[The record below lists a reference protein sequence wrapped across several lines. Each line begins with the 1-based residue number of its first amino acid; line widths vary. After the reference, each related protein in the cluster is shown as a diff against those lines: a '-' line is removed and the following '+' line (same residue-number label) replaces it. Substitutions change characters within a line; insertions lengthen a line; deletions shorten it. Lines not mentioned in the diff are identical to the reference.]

1 MRRILTRG
9 SLISLIVG
17 AAACSSSDPF
27 SADDDV
33 ENVEESESVASP
45 FSIGSMTAAE
55 KSYTLFES
63 GQVRPLA
70 LSGKT
75 LYAVNTPDNRLE
87 IFKTDGSKL
96 TKLGSVGVGLEPV
109 AVAVRNSSE
118 VWVVNHLSDSVSI
131 VDVRNPDKAFVKR
144 TLLVGDEPRD
154 IVFAGTN
161 SARAFI
167 TTAHRGQNTGR
178 DPELTTAGVGRAD
191 VWIYDAQNLGTTPT
205 GAPLKV
211 VTLFTDTPRALAVSA
226 DLSTVYAA
234 GFQTGNRTTAVNE
247 RLVTNRPPN
256 DTPIPL
262 PDGGTTLPPPIA
274 NLPPPLTNFQG
285 VPTPP
290 VGLVVRYRAPKNN
303 AAGAPHWF
311 DELDRSWD
319 DSVRFNLP
327 DKDVFAIDANFVND
341 PNNPNQD
348 IGRGVYTGV
357 GTVLFNMAVN
367 PKNGKV
373 YVANTDALN
382 DVRFEGHNNF
392 GGTGSVRG
400 HLVDSRITVL
410 DASSV
415 APRYLNKHID
425 YTRQGTAQERAKALA
440 FPMGMAVSKNGATLY
455 VSAFGS
461 SKVGIFDTGALEANT
476 FTPNEANQIT
486 VKGGGPSGV
495 ALDDSSERLYVMT
508 RFDNSISIIDTKK
521 KKEIAHTAMYNP
533 EPPSI
538 TKGRPFL
545 YDAKKTSSH
554 GDSACMSCHV
564 FGDFDSLAWDLGD
577 PDNTLAPM
585 PRDYDPNNPLS
596 PESLARE
603 AVTFAVSA
611 EVIQSLGGPPPIFFP
626 MKGPMTTQSL
636 RGMANHGPMHWRG
649 DRNGGLDE
657 MSAQPNSGIFNED
670 LNFKKFNVAFPGLLG
685 ADAELSAADMQAFT
699 DFILQVTYPPNPI
712 RSLDNQL
719 NAFQQA
725 GKAFFNNK
733 LPSGQEIP
741 SDVFHTC
748 NTCHVV
754 DPDANRAAGVA
765 KPGFFG
771 SDGRFS
777 FESETQSFKVPHLR
791 NLYQKVGMF
800 GMADTFPNFAPLPNP
815 AAPVPLLAF
824 LPAPFDDTSPQGDQV
839 RGFGFLHD
847 GSVDTVFRFHG
858 ANVFTQRGADNPFP
872 NPGGI
877 TTDAAG
883 ILLRRQI
890 EAFMMAMDSNLAPIV
905 GQQITLTAASAGN
918 AVLNSRIE
926 LLKARAA
933 AGECDLV
940 VRGRRQVTYK
950 GKSKQLDAG
959 FLYRPATGLYQVS
972 VVTAPHFTE
981 AQLRQWDTSSTDGCD
996 SITYTAVPPANGVRI
1011 ALDRDLDGVYDG
1023 DEIFTGKDPANPGSH

>member
-1 MRRILTRG
+1 MRRRFITG
-9 SLISLIVG
+9 SSLLSIVIG
-17 AAACSSSDPF
+17 AAACSSHDAFDAPETAQS
-27 SADDDV
+27 
-33 ENVEESESVASP
+33 N

-55 KSYTLFES
+55 KAFTLFES

-70 LSGKT
+70 LDGKY

-87 IFKTDGSKL
+87 IFKTTGSGL
-96 TKLGSVGVGLEPV
+96 TKVGSVGVGLEPV

-131 VDVRNPDKAFVKR
+131 VDVRSPSKPFVKR

-154 IVFAGTN
+154 IVFAGRHG
-161 SARAFI
+161 SRAFI
-167 TTAHRGQNTGR
+167 TTAHRGQNAGR
-178 DPELTTAGVGRAD
+178 DPQLTTPSVGRAD
-191 VWIYDAQNLGTTPT
+191 VWIFDAQNLGTGLSGT
-205 GAPLKV
+205 PLKV
-211 VTLFTDTPRALAVSA
+211 VTLFTDTPRALAVSP
-226 DLSTVYAA
+226 DRSTVYAA
-234 GFQTGNRTTAVNE
+234 GFQTGNRTTTVNE

-256 DTPIPL
+256 ATPIPL
-262 PDGGTTLPPPIA
+262 PDGGTTLPPPMA
-274 NLPPPLTNFQG
+274 NLPPPRTNFQG
-285 VPTPP
+285 IPTPP
-290 VGLVVRYRAPKNN
+290 VGLVVKYRAPKNDP
-303 AAGAPHWF
+303 AGAPHWF

-319 DSVRFNLP
+319 DNVKFNLP
-327 DKDVFAIDANFVND
+327 DKDVFAIDANFAND
-341 PNNPNQD
+341 PSDPNQD

-367 PKNGKV
+367 PRSGKV

-382 DVRFEGHNNF
+382 EVRFEGHNNF

-410 DASSV
+410 DSSTV
-415 APRYLNKHID
+415 APRFLNKHID
-425 YTRQGTAQERAKALA
+425 YTQQGTADERAKALA
-440 FPMGMAVSKNGATLY
+440 FPMGMAVSRNGATLY
-455 VSAFGS
+455 VGAFGS
-461 SKVGIFDTGALEANT
+461 SKVGVFSTAALEANT
-476 FTPNEANQIT
+476 FVPNEDDQIT
-486 VKGGGPSGV
+486 VSGGGPSGV
-495 ALDDSSERLYVMT
+495 ALDDSSDKLYVLT
-508 RFDNSISIIDTKK
+508 RFDNSISIVDTKK
-521 KKEIAHTAMYNP
+521 KKEVGHVGMYNP

-538 TKGRPFL
+538 TRGRPFL
-545 YDAKKTSSH
+545 YDARATSSH
-554 GDSACMSCHV
+554 GDSACASCHV

-577 PDNTLAPM
+577 PDNTLVPM
-585 PRDYDPNNPLS
+585 PRDFDPANPLS
-596 PESLARE
+596 PASLARE

-611 EVIQSLGGPPPIFFP
+611 AVIQSLGGPPPIFFP

-670 LNFKKFNVAFPGLLG
+670 LDFKKFNVAFPGLLG
-685 ADAELSAADMQAFT
+685 ADSELAAPDMQAFT

-719 NAFQQA
+719 TAFEQA
-725 GKAFFNNK
+725 GKAFFDNR
-733 LPSGQEIP
+733 LPNGQEIP

-754 DPDANRAAGVA
+754 DPDGNRAAGVA

-777 FESETQSFKVPHLR
+777 FESETPSFKVPHLR

-815 AAPVPLLAF
+815 AAQVPLLAF
-824 LPAPFDDTSPQGDQV
+824 VPAPLNDTSHKGDQV

-858 ANVFTQRGADNPFP
+858 ANVFTQRGPESPFP

-877 TTDAAG
+877 TPDGAG
-883 ILLRRQI
+883 ILLRRQL
-890 EAFMMAMDSNLAPIV
+890 EAFMMAMDSNMAPIV
-905 GQQITLTAASAGN
+905 GQQVTLSADN
-918 AVLNSRIE
+918 AGDAGVNARID

-940 VRGRRQVTYK
+940 VKGRRKVRVRGRDK
-950 GKSKQLDAG
+950 EIDAG
-959 FLYRPATGLYQVS
+959 FLYRPDTGSYEVS
-972 VVTAPHFTE
+972 VASSPRFSE
-981 AQLRQWDTSSTDGCD
+981 AQLRQWDDGCD
-996 SITYTAVPPANGVRI
+996 DGGDAITYTAAPPGSGVRI
-1011 ALDRDLDGVYDG
+1011 ALDRDSDGVYDG
-1023 DEIFTGKDPANPGSH
+1023 DETLAGKDPANPGNH